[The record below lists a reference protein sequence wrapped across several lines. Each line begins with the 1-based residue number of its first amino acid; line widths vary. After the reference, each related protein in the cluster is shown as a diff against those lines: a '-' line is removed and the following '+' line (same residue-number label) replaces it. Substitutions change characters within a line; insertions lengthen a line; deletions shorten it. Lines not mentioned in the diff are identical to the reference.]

1 MSRPARSSWPPLLVT
16 VAACLAT
23 VFAIYGFALRNSW
36 CCDDTQILQHALRF
50 SPGQYF
56 FEPSAWRALIPYSLT
71 PWLSLTY
78 DLDHALAGFNPRA
91 YYAHH
96 LLVIGLAAA
105 LIARLAA
112 LWVGPW
118 FGAAGALLFLLGAP
132 IAQASQLLMV
142 RHYTE
147 GLFFYLLALL
157 LCAQRLRG
165 GPAFLLLGSG
175 LAYAVAAS
183 AKEIFLPLGLLAL
196 LLPIGTWAQ
205 RLRAAL
211 PFGIVMLLYVPWR
224 GHMLGDLIGGYS
236 PPDAGPS
243 MLQPTL
249 TQLAGLP
256 GLLWHWPLLGGA
268 AWLATVA
275 LALVRLRQRG
285 LALGGPLAGLFVL
298 LALLLLPLL
307 PLVRFPGLVAGNERY
322 LIGLWAALSLV
333 FAVALGTALRAGP
346 ATPRWPARLLAGLL
360 FGAVALPA
368 ALCAQ
373 AVLHITATLH
383 REHRALVEA
392 MASEPAGTVLMQ
404 HSGVPEWFVSALV
417 ALQPAM
423 GRPAPPPRVMADD
436 IELAARPAA
445 AGRVLRY
452 DSRSQAMQDIGAEL
466 PARMAAWR
474 AQLRAQPM
482 SLLIE
487 RDAARQHLR
496 WQFGAPQAGR
506 YSLLAPGQ
514 RIDVPAASGALR
526 MEQALPPCFRIRFDA
541 LDGGISY
548 SPPLSLPPADAQ
560 GRQRLQWQGIG
571 ELPLGTAPGS
581 AAGLAAGT
589 APVTEASTALV
600 TAPGTAAAACL
611 PLPSAAAS

>member
-1 MSRPARSSWPPLLVT
+1 MSRPARARRLALPPLLAT
-16 VAACLAT
+16 VAACVAT

-50 SPGQYF
+50 SPAQYF
-56 FEPSAWRALIPYSLT
+56 FDPSAWRALIPYSLT

-96 LLVIGLAAA
+96 LMVIGLAAA
-105 LIARLAA
+105 LIGRLAA

-236 PPDAGPS
+236 PPGEGPS

-333 FAVALGTALRAGP
+333 FAVALGTALRAGQ

-360 FGAVALPA
+360 FAAVALPA

-548 SPPLSLPPADAQ
+548 SPALSLPPADAQ

-581 AAGLAAGT
+581 AAGA

-600 TAPGTAAAACL
+600 TAPGTTPAACL
-611 PLPSAAAS
+611 PLPGAAAS